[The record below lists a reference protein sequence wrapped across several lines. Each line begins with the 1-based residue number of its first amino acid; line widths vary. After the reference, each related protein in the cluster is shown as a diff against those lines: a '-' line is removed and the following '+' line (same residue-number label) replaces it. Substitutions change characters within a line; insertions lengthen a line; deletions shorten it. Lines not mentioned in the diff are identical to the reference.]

1 MWELGLCHQ
10 KASLFFQSSFLSSS
24 LTSAVA
30 FSSLTREASPPFKTF
45 VEATAAKWYWYV
57 VTLGLEKGKGRLL
70 AGNGANSH
78 QWAAQAESSQCI
90 CLAEGKRQGPML
102 FGHTT
107 SSSLLCCMLKESDGV
122 CGSGCSNLDLQY
134 LFKVNMLKVLF
145 VRWQNLQ
152 EVGSSGWSSVYLEY
166 DF

>member
-1 MWELGLCHQ
+1 
-10 KASLFFQSSFLSSS
+10 
-24 LTSAVA
+24 
-30 FSSLTREASPPFKTF
+30 
-45 VEATAAKWYWYV
+45 
-57 VTLGLEKGKGRLL
+57 
-70 AGNGANSH
+70 
-78 QWAAQAESSQCI
+78 
-90 CLAEGKRQGPML
+90 ML

-122 CGSGCSNLDLQY
+122 CGSGCSNLDLQC

-166 DF
+166 DFEEVALLHSVFSVIAVCILTGHTKE